1 MTGVA
6 HTNRLPPED
15 GTSGHERAEAATHEG
30 GPARRARITREI
42 MERTGIDEAM
52 IERLVRRFY
61 RQVQADPL
69 LGPVF
74 APRIAD
80 WEQHII
86 KLCAFWSSVALMS
99 GRYHGQPMQAH
110 INLPIDATH
119 FDRWIAL
126 FENAAN
132 EICPPA
138 AAQHFIER
146 AHRIAN
152 SIEMAMAS
160 RDGKILDP
168 GFAAARRGSN
178 PTNST

>member
-1 MTGVA
+1 MMT
-6 HTNRLPPED
+6 NED
-15 GTSGHERAEAATHEG
+15 

-42 MERTGIDEAM
+42 AERTGIDDEM

-61 RQVQADPL
+61 RQVQADAL

-80 WEQHII
+80 WELHIA

-110 INLPIDATH
+110 IDLPVDAAH
-119 FDRWIAL
+119 FDRWVAL
-126 FENAAN
+126 FENTAD

-146 AHRIAN
+146 ARRIAD
-152 SIEMAMAS
+152 SIEMALAG
-160 RDGKILDP
+160 RNAGP
-168 GFAAARRGSN
+168 VVT
-178 PTNST
+178 PTCAPPVP